1 MRNIGGISAFA
12 VLMTLIAV
20 YSSYA
25 VRNPSVGSVVKLSG
39 IAERTRNRQLSIVV
53 LNSDVLMD
61 DDFATKRSSSIV
73 LALDGGSQLEL
84 GESTSIKIDQHI
96 LNSSTGAHSTLIK
109 LLPGRLRSIVPFVGA
124 GSYRV
129 STANAI
135 CGVRGTD
142 FVVTF
147 IQGVARQGYRTC
159 LEFTDVDAYGG
170 VVEVANQR
178 NPSATIAITSGY
190 STTVACDEAPTVP
203 RLNASRLPPQISPPI
218 LGAPAL
224 PPPFVV
230 APPAPPLPGPP
241 PPIPLPPPKG
251 GPIPLPPPGGG

>member
-1 MRNIGGISAFA
+1 MRNIGGISAFV
-12 VLMTLIAV
+12 VLVTLIAL

-25 VRNPSVGSVVKLSG
+25 ANPPVGSVVKLTG
-39 IAERTRNRQLSIVV
+39 IAHRTRNHQTSPVV
-53 LNSDVLMD
+53 LNSDVQMD
-61 DDFATKRSSSIV
+61 DEFATQRSASIV
-73 LALDGGSQLEL
+73 LALNSVGRLEL
-84 GESTSIKIDQHI
+84 GESTSIKIDQDL
-96 LNSSTGAHSTLIK
+96 LNQSTRAHSTLIK
-109 LLPGRLRSIVPFVGA
+109 LFPGRLRSIVPFVGA

-147 IQGVARQGYRTC
+147 IQGVARRGYRTC
-159 LEFTDVDAYGG
+159 FAFTDVEVYAG

-178 NPSATIAITSGY
+178 NPSATIAVKSGY

-203 RLNASRLPPQISPPI
+203 NASGLPPQIPPPI

-224 PPPFVV
+224 LPPFVV
-230 APPAPPLPGPP
+230 APPAPPPSGFPP
-241 PPIPLPPPKG
+241 LIPIVPPRG
-251 GPIPLPPPGGG
+251 G